1 MRKLNIVLYAVV
13 LSVLVLA
20 PTIPAFAAILPNPTP
35 PVSGNPLRLSEI
47 EGIIN
52 QVARFLI
59 AIALVIAVIYLIIG
73 GIRWMAA
80 AGDEEKAKSARKMI
94 LNGVLGA
101 AVVLAVGVILSTLSE
116 VIARTF
122 FGS

>member
-1 MRKLNIVLYAVV
+1 MKKLNIVLYAVV

-20 PTIPAFAAILPNPTP
+20 PLAASAAILPNPTP
-35 PVSGNPLRLSEI
+35 PVSGNALSLSEI

-59 AIALVIAVIYLIIG
+59 AIALVIAVIFLIYG

-80 AGDEEKAKSARKMI
+80 GADEEAATNAKKVI
-94 LNGVLGA
+94 WNGIVGA
-101 AVVLAVGVILSTLSE
+101 AVVLAVGVILSTLSD

-122 FGS
+122 FST